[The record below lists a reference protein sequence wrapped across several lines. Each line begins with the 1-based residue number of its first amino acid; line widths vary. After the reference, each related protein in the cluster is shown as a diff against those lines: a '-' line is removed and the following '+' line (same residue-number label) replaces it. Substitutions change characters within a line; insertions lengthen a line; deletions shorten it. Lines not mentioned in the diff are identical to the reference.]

1 MLQGLVN
8 KLVLIKHFEYEKSY
22 INELSYC
29 LLLFHIYSDLSTSL
43 NMQNLCSGVFF
54 FFFYV
59 TMEFSACYEGLC
71 DVLSGKTIS
80 LAICDPLPASYI
92 YKK

>member
-1 MLQGLVN
+1 M
-8 KLVLIKHFEYEKSY
+8 
-22 INELSYC
+22 YC
-29 LLLFHIYSDLSTSL
+29 VFLFVCL
-43 NMQNLCSGVFF
+43 
-54 FFFYV
+54 FYV

-71 DVLSGKTIS
+71 DVLPGKTIS